1 MDLLKTSVVIAT
13 KNNIGTID
21 RCLSSLVPYHKQG
34 YISEIVIVDGHS
46 TDGTLEVIKEYP
58 VKLLFDEGTTYSE
71 ARETGWRNAGGE
83 LLAFLDSD
91 AYLEGN
97 FFPEVYKFFDDERMG
112 IIGCQPKAVVTN
124 RLTRAIAEQ
133 WEWGTAMLGASLS
146 RFQRLNRWIAT
157 NKFQILPGGPC
168 QIARRI
174 CLEAVNGFPRHK
186 HQEDLYLSQ
195 RIIAEGWK
203 TAWWVDAPL
212 YHYPR
217 DTFKGLIKQGY
228 KWGND
233 YRHSELLDKTEMT
246 SDAKPSKV
254 TFLISRLASLI
265 IGLMLAIR
273 FRNPLHLIVYPLPR
287 YAWVIGYI
295 IGYVKTKNRRGLYE

>member
-1 MDLLKTSVVIAT
+1 LLKTSIVIAT

-21 RCLSSLVPYHKQG
+21 QCLSSLVPYYKRG

-46 TDGTLEVIKEYP
+46 TDGTLEVIKGYH

-71 ARETGWRNAGGE
+71 ARETGWRSAEGE
-83 LLAFLDSD
+83 LVAFLDSD
-91 AYLEGN
+91 AYLDEN
-97 FFPEVYKFFDDERMG
+97 FFPEVYNYFSDEGIG

-124 RLTRAIAEQ
+124 RLTKAIAQQ
-133 WEWGTAMLGASLS
+133 WEWGTLMLSASPS
-146 RFQRLNRWIAT
+146 QFYRLHRWIAT
-157 NKFQILPGGPC
+157 NSSQVLPGGPC
-168 QIARRI
+168 QIVKRT
-174 CLEAVNGFPRHK
+174 CLEAVGGFPRHK

-195 RIIAEGWK
+195 RVITKGWK
-203 TAWWVDAPL
+203 AAWWVDAPL

-233 YRHSELLDKTEMT
+233 YRYCELLDEALTASNSRPRK
-246 SDAKPSKV
+246 A
-254 TFLISRLASLI
+254 TFLLSRVGSPI
-265 IGLMLAIR
+265 IGLILAVR

-287 YAWVIGYI
+287 YAWVIGYMV
-295 IGYVKTKNRRGLYE
+295 GYIKTKN